1 MKISVGIM
9 AQVPAEAAC
18 LPTTI
23 SSVAAFGDVT
33 VFSLGAGPEVA
44 AAARQLDVPL
54 VEVPWADHYGHAFN
68 QVLDSM
74 SGTRLLAYADE
85 FAEVTGD
92 ARGLD
97 TGGNPGVVGIEHRV
111 SGVDGYR
118 EEDEIRLLP
127 EGTDLRYV
135 DRLSK
140 VPYRD
145 GAPASAS
152 EFTRMPLLLAHEPAQ
167 WPGLIAQRVRRTL
180 TVVEQGLRVEPGRLD
195 FALRRLRCYWA
206 LHDWDGAEEAGRQW
220 LALAPDSDENYPV
233 VQYFLACGSVARAD
247 LAGAEERARRAV
259 THSGTFAD
267 GWYLL
272 GELAVQRGDLAA
284 AQVSFR
290 RAADLGMAAHPVAIE
305 DLSFSTW
312 QPLLALASLAKRTG
326 DREAA
331 ARLRAEAV
339 RARRE
344 LRQGLAPGGAPA
356 REPR

>member
-1 MKISVGIM
+1 MRISVGIM

-18 LPTTI
+18 LPTTV
-23 SSVAAFGDVT
+23 SSVTAFGDVT

-44 AAARQLDVPL
+44 ACARQLDVPF
-54 VEVPWADHYGHAFN
+54 VEVPWEDHYGEAFN
-68 QVLDSM
+68 QVLDGL
-74 SGTRLLAYADE
+74 SGMKLLTYADE

-97 TGGNPGVVGIEHRV
+97 TGGRPGVVGIEHRM

-145 GAPASAS
+145 GAPAAVS

-167 WPGLIAQRVRRTL
+167 WPGLIAQRVQRTL
-180 TVVEQGLRVEPGRLD
+180 TVVERGLRVEPGRLD

-220 LALAPDSDENYPV
+220 LALAAEGDEDYPV
-233 VQYFLACGSVARAD
+233 VQYFLACGSVARRD
-247 LAGAEERARRAV
+247 LAQAVKRARRAV
-259 THSGTFAD
+259 THTGTFAD

-272 GELAVQRGDLAA
+272 GELAVQQGDLTA
-284 AQVSFR
+284 AQASFR
-290 RAADLGMAAHPVAIE
+290 RAADLGLAAHPVAIE
-305 DLSFSTW
+305 DMSFSTW
-312 QPLLALASLAKRTG
+312 QPLLALAALAKRTG
-326 DREAA
+326 DGEAA
-331 ARLRAEAV
+331 ARLKADSV

-344 LRQGLAPGGAPA
+344 LRQGLAPGGAPV